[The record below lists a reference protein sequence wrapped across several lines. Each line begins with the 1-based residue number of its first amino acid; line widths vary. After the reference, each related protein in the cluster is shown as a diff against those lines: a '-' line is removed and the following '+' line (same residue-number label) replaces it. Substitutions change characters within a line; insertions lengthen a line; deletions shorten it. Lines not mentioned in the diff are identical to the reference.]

1 MAHEGLRFTHAL
13 VNSPVCSPT
22 RFALL
27 TGRYQYRF
35 RGAAEEPLGSSER
48 GSSVLGVLGL
58 LLECKKP
65 KLRERRNPWGRT
77 CCNSSHK
84 KAAPLTVRSLIFL
97 VSLSRSR

>member
-1 MAHEGLRFTHAL
+1 MAREGPRFTHAL
-13 VNSPVCSPT
+13 ANSPVCSPT

-48 GSSVLGVLGL
+48 GISVLGL
-58 LLECKKP
+58 LLGCKKP

-97 VSLSRSR
+97 VSLSRNR